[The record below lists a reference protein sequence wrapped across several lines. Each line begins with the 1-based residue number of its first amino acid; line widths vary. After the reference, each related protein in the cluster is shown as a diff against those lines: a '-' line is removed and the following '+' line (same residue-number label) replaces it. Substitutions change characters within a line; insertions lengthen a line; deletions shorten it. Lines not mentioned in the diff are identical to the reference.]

1 MDSDAMRGVPGP
13 KGNGNGSNLQDLNQQ
28 RQKAVPKNNSLT
40 SVEFLL
46 ISVNREMKLDP
57 VIEKLVLHWGEMGSR
72 WGVSR
77 MVAQIHALLYFSP
90 KPMTADEIVEALGVA
105 RSHVSNSL
113 KDLQSWGVVKVVRV
127 LGDRREYFQSIQ
139 DVWQLFEILLDER
152 KRREMDPTLKML
164 RETQALLNDGAKADT
179 HTQERL
185 REMLEFFELMD
196 GWFGEVRRLP
206 LASRVKLVKWGRQ
219 IRSWLQ

>member
-1 MDSDAMRGVPGP
+1 M
-13 KGNGNGSNLQDLNQQ
+13 NLD
-28 RQKAVPKNNSLT
+28 T
-40 SVEFLL
+40 
-46 ISVNREMKLDP
+46 
-57 VIEKLVLHWGEMGSR
+57 VIEKLVLHWGEMGAR
-72 WGVSR
+72 WGISR